1 VPDPYEL
8 DEAALIEAQ
17 GWNDAT
23 LVGLYRECTSRRGD
37 DDTFPDFLRRQAAE
51 EKEAARCDGPAI
63 CAGCRYCKGDEA

>member
-23 LVGLYRECTSRRGD
+23 LVGLYREYISRQGD
-37 DDTFPDFLRRQAAE
+37 DDAFLDFLRRQATE
-51 EKEAARCDGPAI
+51 ENEAAGCDGPAI
-63 CAGCRYCKGDEA
+63 CAGCRYCEGDEA